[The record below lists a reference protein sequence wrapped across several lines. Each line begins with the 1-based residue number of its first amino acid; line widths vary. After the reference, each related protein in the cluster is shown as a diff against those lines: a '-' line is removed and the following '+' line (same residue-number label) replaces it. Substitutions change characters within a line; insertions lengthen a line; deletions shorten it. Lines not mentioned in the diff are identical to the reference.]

1 MQLLPIILATAAAQP
16 FFDTNTR
23 GPLGKNASWP
33 RKKEVNASWPR
44 KDFNGTL
51 GNASC
56 VDIFE
61 ALKERR
67 PGGKGGKDGKGPGRK
82 GDERAARKP
91 SGEGEGPQRGPEK
104 DASAEN
110 ATRKGPAEDKFLGE
124 KELGNETAFAKEDVE
139 RCFAAFGEKKR
150 EKEETV
156 MKKEKELEVEL
167 YGVDADACLR
177 YFEELK
183 DGAGEDA
190 AEDDP
195 DLNSCFALFDEKA
208 PDEAEGRRPGG
219 GGGGGGPGGRAAPD
233 DNKAPDGEALSIC
246 VFIRGVAWRCGA
258 RSRLRTSERGA
269 I

>member
-1 MQLLPIILATAAAQP
+1 MGSLIEPKPQPTPIRHHDAAAAHHP
-16 FFDTNTR
+16 RHRR
-23 GPLGKNASWP
+23 GPALLRHKQP

-67 PGGKGGKDGKGPGRK
+67 PGGKGGKGGKDGKGPGRK

-139 RCFAAFGEKKR
+139 RC
-150 EKEETV
+150 
-156 MKKEKELEVEL
+156 
-167 YGVDADACLR
+167 
-177 YFEELK
+177 
-183 DGAGEDA
+183 
-190 AEDDP
+190 
-195 DLNSCFALFDEKA
+195 
-208 PDEAEGRRPGG
+208 
-219 GGGGGGPGGRAAPD
+219 
-233 DNKAPDGEALSIC
+233 
-246 VFIRGVAWRCGA
+246 
-258 RSRLRTSERGA
+258 
-269 I
+269 